1 MKILRSPVVIL
12 ILLIVVM
19 LISGLAA
26 VYFAVLGT
34 RASRRKTVAAD
45 FVTTS
50 QLQRMF
56 DKMGNFRKCRCL
68 IYISVSLEKAR
79 SLYSD
84 GKAWQI
90 FSDIKPI
97 LLRHFAGEV
106 NQNIA
111 LYDQKNFIALNS
123 WSVELAKMHAE
134 QCLEDIRQCLLK
146 HSALNVVDIR
156 IGSYCTMATRITFD
170 DAIGRAKQA
179 CISAASDNVPHVE
192 WSGRNGRAIEKKIQI
207 ENNIESEIE
216 NNNFMLACQ
225 PVVSTVSKR
234 IVGAEILARLN
245 SKDGLL
251 SPASFISAVNSVGL
265 NEKFDYYIFEK
276 TCIWI
281 SNNRAQRER
290 YRYTVNF
297 SRTTLCNPFCAVNI
311 RRIMEQYGIKPSVLS
326 VEIMEDKAMPAA
338 EKERMMATLRELRQ
352 IGVSILIDDFGSEYA
367 SYGDMQNL
375 AGLVDIIKIDKSITQ
390 TIGSESGL
398 SVFRNIVRTA
408 KELGLRIVCE
418 GVETKE
424 QEAIVTDA
432 GCDMIQGFYY
442 YRPMPVSQF
451 EKLCEDNAAA
461 E

>member
-1 MKILRSPVVIL
+1 M
-12 ILLIVVM
+12 
-19 LISGLAA
+19 
-26 VYFAVLGT
+26 
-34 RASRRKTVAAD
+34 
-45 FVTTS
+45 
-50 QLQRMF
+50 
-56 DKMGNFRKCRCL
+56 
-68 IYISVSLEKAR
+68 
-79 SLYSD
+79 
-84 GKAWQI
+84 
-90 FSDIKPI
+90 
-97 LLRHFAGEV
+97 
-106 NQNIA
+106 
-111 LYDQKNFIALNS
+111 
-123 WSVELAKMHAE
+123 
-134 QCLEDIRQCLLK
+134 
-146 HSALNVVDIR
+146 
-156 IGSYCTMATRITFD
+156 
-170 DAIGRAKQA
+170 
-179 CISAASDNVPHVE
+179 
-192 WSGRNGRAIEKKIQI
+192 
-207 ENNIESEIE
+207 
-216 NNNFMLACQ
+216 
-225 PVVSTVSKR
+225 
-234 IVGAEILARLN
+234 
-245 SKDGLL
+245 
-251 SPASFISAVNSVGL
+251 GL